1 MELTSVVNKPETK
14 KTDQILLTHSQVF
27 NIAKEKEL
35 KCQEDNNVYEEEPYN
50 NHKCI
55 SDRWVCSLKDN
66 PDNTSKCKTR
76 LNTSGFEE
84 ENLNEVPTDSP
95 TCGKDT
101 LRINLAII

>member
-1 MELTSVVNKPETK
+1 MHIRSLG
-14 KTDQILLTHSQVF
+14 LLSQR
-27 NIAKEKEL
+27 
-35 KCQEDNNVYEEEPYN
+35 QPG
-50 NHKCI
+50 
-55 SDRWVCSLKDN
+55 
-66 PDNTSKCKTR
+66 NTSKCKAR